1 MKRQIAALLDSS
13 PTPQLDADCIL
24 QWILRCDKTQLLLRR
39 NDSLTPA
46 QIAAA
51 QEAAATRRTGFPI
64 AYITGSKAFF
74 GNDFYVTPAVLIP
87 KPDTELLVEQT
98 IAAVRAA
105 QAARP
110 QQKIAV
116 CDMCAGS
123 GCVGISVLR
132 ALGGGISLTLVDVS
146 ADALQVARTN
156 ARRLLSP
163 AVQDDVRF
171 VRSNLFEHVP
181 QTFQVIAAN
190 PPYVP
195 HTQAQALL
203 QDGRGEPLLALD
215 GDVTE
220 SGGWSG
226 TEDGLALIRRL
237 VPQAYTHLADG
248 GVLLMETGEYNAQ
261 ETAAYFAQAG
271 IKNIHIEKDLSGQ
284 LRNVVGTKS
293 TYPDAIRNEVSS
305 VRNEVSS
312 VRNVVS
318 SGASGYETLRT
329 NNARPRQSSART
341 KKSVMPSSAKRFL
354 IAAMMCLTVRTSAS
368 AT

>member
-1 MKRQIAALLDSS
+1 MKRHIAALLDTS

-24 QWILRCDKTQLLLRR
+24 QWVLHCDKTQLLLRR
-39 NDSLTPA
+39 DDPLTAA
-46 QIAAA
+46 QAAAA
-51 QEAAATRRTGFPI
+51 QEAAARRRTGLPI

-105 QAARP
+105 HAARP

-123 GCVGISVLR
+123 GCVGISVLC

-156 ARRLLSP
+156 ARRLLAP

-171 VRSNLFEHVP
+171 VQSDLFAHVP
-181 QTFQVIAAN
+181 QVFQVIAAN

-195 HTQAQALL
+195 HTQARELL
-203 QDGRGEPLLALD
+203 RDGRSEPLLALD
-215 GDVTE
+215 GDVAE
-220 SGGWSG
+220 NGVWSG

-248 GVLLMETGEYNAQ
+248 GMLLVETGEYNARQ
-261 ETAAYFAQAG
+261 AAVYFAQAG
-271 IKNIHIEKDLSGQ
+271 LKDIYIEKDLSGQ
-284 LRNVVGTKS
+284 LRNVIGRK
-293 TYPDAIRNEVSS
+293 
-305 VRNEVSS
+305 
-312 VRNVVS
+312 
-318 SGASGYETLRT
+318 
-329 NNARPRQSSART
+329 
-341 KKSVMPSSAKRFL
+341 
-354 IAAMMCLTVRTSAS
+354 
-368 AT
+368 

>member
-1 MKRQIAALLDSS
+1 MKRHIAALLDTS

-24 QWILRCDKTQLLLRR
+24 QWILHCDKTQLLLRR
-39 NDSLTPA
+39 NEPLTAA
-46 QIAAA
+46 QVAAA

-64 AYITGSKAFF
+64 AYITGRKAFF

-98 IAAVRAA
+98 IVAVRAV

-110 QQKIAV
+110 QEKIAV

-123 GCVGISVLR
+123 GCVGISVLC

-156 ARRLLSP
+156 VRRLLVP

-171 VRSNLFEHVP
+171 VQSDLFAHVP

-195 HTQAQALL
+195 HTQARELL
-203 QDGRGEPLLALD
+203 RDGRSEPLLALD

-220 SGGWSG
+220 RGEWSG
-226 TEDGLALIRRL
+226 TEDGLALIRRFVL
-237 VPQAYTHLADG
+237 QAYTHLADG
-248 GVLLMETGEYNAQ
+248 GMLLVETGEYNAR
-261 ETAAYFAQAG
+261 ETAACFAQAG
-271 IKNIHIEKDLSGQ
+271 LKDIRIEKDLCGQ
-284 LRNVVGTKS
+284 LRNVIGRK
-293 TYPDAIRNEVSS
+293 
-305 VRNEVSS
+305 
-312 VRNVVS
+312 
-318 SGASGYETLRT
+318 
-329 NNARPRQSSART
+329 
-341 KKSVMPSSAKRFL
+341 
-354 IAAMMCLTVRTSAS
+354 
-368 AT
+368 

>member
-1 MKRQIAALLDSS
+1 MKRHIAALHDTS

-24 QWILRCDKTQLLLRR
+24 QWILHCDKTQLLLRR
-39 NDSLTPA
+39 NEPLTA
-46 QIAAA
+46 TQEAAA

-98 IAAVRAA
+98 IVAVRAV

-110 QQKIAV
+110 QEKIAV
-116 CDMCAGS
+116 CDMCVGS

-146 ADALQVARTN
+146 EDALQVARTN
-156 ARRLLSP
+156 VRRLLAP
-163 AVQDDVRF
+163 DVQDDVQF
-171 VRSNLFEHVP
+171 VQSDLFAHVP
-181 QTFQVIAAN
+181 QTFLVIAAN

-195 HTQAQALL
+195 HTQARELL
-203 QDGRGEPLLALD
+203 RDGRREPLLALD
-215 GDVTE
+215 GDVAE

-248 GVLLMETGEYNAQ
+248 GMVLVETGEYNARQ
-261 ETAAYFAQAG
+261 AAAYFAQAG
-271 IKNIHIEKDLSGQ
+271 LKDIRIEKDLCGQ
-284 LRNVVGTKS
+284 LRNVIGRK
-293 TYPDAIRNEVSS
+293 
-305 VRNEVSS
+305 
-312 VRNVVS
+312 
-318 SGASGYETLRT
+318 
-329 NNARPRQSSART
+329 
-341 KKSVMPSSAKRFL
+341 
-354 IAAMMCLTVRTSAS
+354 
-368 AT
+368 